1 VPSAALLHHAQLAGL
16 DGGADGE
23 LELGAEVGAWPGGWV
38 GPEDWVGADGS
49 PGGEVTGLDGPAGAE
64 VTGADEGAEVPS
76 VGAAVL
82 VPADCTDVE
91 VPCDGLAPEVG
102 MPRHPTAS
110 RGTNASTAIFRDA
123 IARQVIPGRSQRS
136 QGYAN
141 KHIVYTLREG
151 EG

>member
-1 VPSAALLHHAQLAGL
+1 V
-16 DGGADGE
+16 DD
-23 LELGAEVGAWPGGWV
+23 
-38 GPEDWVGADGS
+38 S
-49 PGGEVTGLDGPAGAE
+49 PGGDVTGLDGPAGAE

-82 VPADCTDVE
+82 GPADCTDVD

-110 RGTNASTAIFRDA
+110 RGINASTAIFRDA

-141 KHIVYTLREG
+141 KHIVYTLRE
-151 EG
+151 EGGKSAYKPPVVPNFDGLVPLVPSVTPT